1 MDAVKL
7 YFLIEKDISMPKP
20 NDKRIDIRMPSDL
33 EDEAKDWAYNLGIS
47 FSKFVR
53 DAIEEKIEKH
63 Q

>member
-1 MDAVKL
+1 
-7 YFLIEKDISMPKP
+7 MPKP
-20 NDKRIDIRMPSDL
+20 NDKRVDIRMPSGL

-63 Q
+63 S